1 MFERLQQAN
10 RFNDSGAFP
19 YLRSHPLTTER
30 IAEARARVQHNH
42 GPAARV
48 PGGAAALPSL
58 ALHAMM
64 AGRARAL
71 GQLGLDALQSR
82 LQEARQL
89 PATAARPH
97 SLAVLYAGVWSAARL
112 RETASA
118 QTWLQR
124 LTQLAAGDAAAARAA
139 ALLAVEVDLMLGRV
153 GEAAAGAQR
162 LPSGARAE
170 LMLQAQALLAVGRGA
185 EAVDALQS
193 WVARLPGDAMAWQ
206 LLAQGLQQQGQAA
219 RAVRA
224 DAESRVAQFDFSG
237 AVDRLKAAQDLLRRG
252 QGGGSAANAHIE
264 ASIVDTRLRQ
274 LQASV
279 REQAIE
285 DKFNR

>member
-1 MFERLQQAN
+1 
-10 RFNDSGAFP
+10 
-19 YLRSHPLTTER
+19 
-30 IAEARARVQHNH
+30 
-42 GPAARV
+42 
-48 PGGAAALPSL
+48 
-58 ALHAMM
+58 MM

-112 RETASA
+112 RETVSA